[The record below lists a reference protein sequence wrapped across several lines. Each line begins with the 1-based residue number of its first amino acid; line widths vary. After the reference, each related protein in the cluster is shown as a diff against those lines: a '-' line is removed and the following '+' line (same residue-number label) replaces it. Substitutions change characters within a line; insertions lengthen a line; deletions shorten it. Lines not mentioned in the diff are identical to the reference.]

1 MQFVVSF
8 PYSVR
13 GEPEPVL
20 SLLKGTMNGL
30 SPDASPDSAALHP
43 GCANVFRPWRTNHP
57 VRGEPT
63 MQFVVSFPYFVRG
76 EPHLLRS
83 W

>member
-43 GCANVFRPWRTNHP
+43 GCANVFRPW
-57 VRGEPT
+57 
-63 MQFVVSFPYFVRG
+63 
-76 EPHLLRS
+76 
-83 W
+83 